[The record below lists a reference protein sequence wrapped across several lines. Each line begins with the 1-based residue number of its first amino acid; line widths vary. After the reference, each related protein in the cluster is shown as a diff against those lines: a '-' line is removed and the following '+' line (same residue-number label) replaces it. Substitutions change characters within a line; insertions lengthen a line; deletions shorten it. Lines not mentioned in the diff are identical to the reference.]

1 MRAAVLNEVVHIMT
15 GLAAAAALTALFVW
29 AYPQGRDVIWACG
42 AGAMVVIV
50 LMGIGPLRRAAR

>member
-1 MRAAVLNEVVHIMT
+1 MT